1 MFENRNSIFVVG
13 DFLQSFELAQ
23 STKYPSSVIVPG
35 ESRPTRESVERDL
48 LQGVDFVNL
57 WLNEIYCSHKKKMTP
72 KYLTSYICYM
82 FVIL

>member
-35 ESRPTRESVERDL
+35 ESKPTLESVVHAL
-48 LQGVDFVNL
+48 LQGVDFVNSR
-57 WLNEIYCSHKKKMTP
+57 LNEIYCCLKKKMKLRKT
-72 KYLTSYICYM
+72 
-82 FVIL
+82 